1 MDAFGKEI
9 TEESKNDEGSSQQAD
24 YANEESKGEIQ
35 KKNNH
40 LD

>member
-9 TEESKNDEGSSQQAD
+9 TEESKNDEGSQQAD